1 MCGIFATIFNVTPI
15 SESKQ
20 INYLTNHFNKG
31 QSRGPEYSTIKFI
44 HPTIVFGFHRLA
56 INGLDSN
63 SHQPIIINNVALI
76 CNGEI
81 YNHTQLSKSLN
92 ITSTTQSDCEIIIHM
107 YKKYGIEYTVSNLDG
122 VFSFVLYDIGNN
134 IIYIARDPFGIRPLF
149 YGYDDSKN
157 LYFSS
162 EIKQISDIIK
172 QPSQFPPGHF
182 SIIQSQNIIFSYRY
196 FSLPSSLISNPLNV
210 DFNDILLNIYESL
223 YNSVEK
229 RVNNCER
236 NIACLLSG
244 GLDSSLICAL
254 VAKITKKPIQTYSI
268 GLQGAEDL
276 KYAKMVS
283 QHIGSIHT
291 EIIVSEQDFLDAIP
305 TVIDRIESYDTT
317 TVRASVGNYL
327 VSKYIST
334 HSDAKVIFNGD
345 GSDELTGGYIYF
357 LNAPSLIDFD
367 FECKRL
373 LQNIHYFDV
382 LRSDRTISTNGL
394 EARTP
399 FLDKTFVSHYLSI
412 PTYIR
417 NPKSDFWKEKIQ
429 IDGTITNDYIMEKL
443 LLRYSIYKMDPLLLP
458 HDILWR
464 KKEAF
469 SDGVSSKKKSWYEII
484 QEDVLNK
491 QIKYDDSI
499 IINPATTTEQKYYRS
514 IFEKKYP
521 NLGNIIPYFWMP
533 KWCDAKDS
541 SARTL
546 KIYE

>member
-1 MCGIFATIFNVTPI
+1 LYPYLIIDDIAICGLFLP
-15 SESKQ
+15 
-20 INYLTNHFNKG
+20 
-31 QSRGPEYSTIKFI
+31 
-44 HPTIVFGFHRLA
+44 
-56 INGLDSN
+56 D
-63 SHQPIIINNVALI
+63 
-76 CNGEI
+76 
-81 YNHTQLSKSLN
+81 
-92 ITSTTQSDCEIIIHM
+92 
-107 YKKYGIEYTVSNLDG
+107 

-399 FLDKTFVSHYLSI
+399 FLDKTFVSQYLSI

-484 QEDVLNK
+484 QEDVVNK
-491 QIKYDDSI
+491 DIKYDDSI